1 MKRFVL
7 LLWGLLLFPLGWLV
21 NWLVM
26 NVSSRW
32 LGWYGVITLAVW
44 FFLAYRFSRFNRNTV
59 EAVLM
64 LNLPA
69 AIVLILLA
77 VQHLIFHAYWM
88 NPVGIWTQMFYLPVL
103 FWGTQLSVWTPSM
116 LLAYCVCFVLLVAA
130 ALLGCITYKRRGH
143 YKKYH

>member
-88 NPVGIWTQMFYLPVL
+88 NHIGLWSQLFYLPVINLGVNLTSWSHTL
-103 FWGTQLSVWTPSM
+103 FP
-116 LLAYCVCFVLLVAA
+116 AYAAGFILMICCSFV
-130 ALLGCITYKRRGH
+130 GCNLREKFQ
-143 YKKYH
+143 KNL